1 GPLEVA
7 QQAMQNN
14 QEMSREEKND
24 LRRAF
29 QEMSRP
35 LRNNVQTVSFDEKRQ
50 PELPHDYKYEDAK
63 PKEKIGPRTMFG
75 EELELVSEGAKLV
88 EYAKWMTSTENPR
101 FTTVIANRLWK
112 QAMGLGLIEPVDE
125 IMDDTVAVSPE
136 LMAFLSQQMIDLK
149 YDMKAFLRML
159 YNTQAYQRES
169 VASDFQDPKEF
180 AFTGPLLRRMTA
192 EQIWDSFVTL
202 VNPYP
207 DTPDWKRR
215 LDNQVRNASNEIMT
229 AALESKS
236 PDELLADARRIAD
249 KQRDIRVELDRLQ
262 KEQNAARQ
270 AKDAEKARQL
280 SREANQLQNQLREM
294 VLNEVY
300 RPAIKKAHIEV
311 ASIDLPEN
319 LGEIEMNPE
328 MVDDNG
334 RPTQKLRKQIENA
347 ETALINDRLDDLGIS
362 DERERR
368 NVGGFLRQANSTW
381 LRAANLQ
388 SPAPAGHFLQ
398 QFGQSDRETIQNAES
413 AASVPQALTML
424 NGNLFDTIANSSSV
438 LSRNVK
444 AAESPEAKLDQ
455 LFLTLLSRQPTA
467 EERQLVLG
475 DFEARGDKLFSDV
488 AFALVNS
495 QEFLFVK

>member
-1 GPLEVA
+1 
-7 QQAMQNN
+7 
-14 QEMSREEKND
+14 
-24 LRRAF
+24 
-29 QEMSRP
+29 
-35 LRNNVQTVSFDEKRQ
+35 
-50 PELPHDYKYEDAK
+50 
-63 PKEKIGPRTMFG
+63 
-75 EELELVSEGAKLV
+75 
-88 EYAKWMTSTENPR
+88 
-101 FTTVIANRLWK
+101 
-112 QAMGLGLIEPVDE
+112 
-125 IMDDTVAVSPE
+125 
-136 LMAFLSQQMIDLK
+136 
-149 YDMKAFLRML
+149 
-159 YNTQAYQRES
+159 
-169 VASDFQDPKEF
+169 
-180 AFTGPLLRRMTA
+180 
-192 EQIWDSFVTL
+192 
-202 VNPYP
+202 
-207 DTPDWKRR
+207 
-215 LDNQVRNASNEIMT
+215 
-229 AALESKS
+229 
-236 PDELLADARRIAD
+236 
-249 KQRDIRVELDRLQ
+249 
-262 KEQNAARQ
+262 
-270 AKDAEKARQL
+270 
-280 SREANQLQNQLREM
+280 
-294 VLNEVY
+294 
-300 RPAIKKAHIEV
+300 EV

-319 LGEIEMNPE
+319 MGEIEMNPE

-334 RPTQKLRKQIENA
+334 RPTQQLRKQIENA